1 MKIYPFINF
10 SYDLGWGFTI
20 NNPDYYT
27 HRASVI
33 TIFKV
38 NVRRI
43 MILPIHTD
51 YNSVKSTYFWHT
63 TIDILHNTKVMES
76 FKRTPNTINK

>member
-20 NNPDYYT
+20 NNPVYYT

-38 NVRRI
+38 NVRRK
-43 MILPIHTD
+43 H
-51 YNSVKSTYFWHT
+51 KSNGIF
-63 TIDILHNTKVMES
+63 
-76 FKRTPNTINK
+76 